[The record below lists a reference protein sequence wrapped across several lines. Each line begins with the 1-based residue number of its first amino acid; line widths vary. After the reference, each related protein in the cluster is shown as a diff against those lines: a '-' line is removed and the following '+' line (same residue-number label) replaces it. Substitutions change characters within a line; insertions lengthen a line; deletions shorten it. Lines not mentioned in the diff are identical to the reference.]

1 MKNAAQAYFQTKVS
15 TTDQGQLL
23 LMLYDGALNFL
34 QQARDKMLAK
44 DYAAKGLLISKTI
57 DIVTE
62 LSNTLN
68 MEKGGTLA
76 ENLNNLYFL
85 CTARLLQANLKMNVE
100 QLDSVVGILSGLR
113 SAYAQIIETPE
124 AQKAAAQ
131 IASRMNIDAS
141 MSQRAAPIMASP
153 VMTGTAAGKVLARAA
168 YGQQSAHGLAPH
180 AVSAPVPAPAA
191 GLGRP
196 TAAPAVASG
205 ADPVPS
211 ASPAV
216 SAAAVLAQSPAALAN
231 PAQTTIPFTGGT
243 AAGLASAQ
251 ATAPVTGAPM
261 AAAPEKTQGLGA
273 GLGVGLGGLSKRMNG
288 YGKFA
293 QGA

>member
-34 QQARDKMLAK
+34 QQARDKMIAR
-44 DYAAKGLLISKTI
+44 DYAAKGMLISKAI
-57 DIVTE
+57 DIVNE

-68 MEKGGTLA
+68 LEKGGTLA

-85 CTARLLQANLKMNVE
+85 CTARLLQANLKMNLD

-124 AQKAAAQ
+124 AQKAGAQ
-131 IASRMNIDAS
+131 IAARMKPDAS
-141 MSQRAAPIMASP
+141 MSQRAAPIMAPP
-153 VMTGTAAGKVLARAA
+153 VMAGGVMGQVQARAA
-168 YGQQSAHGLAPH
+168 YGQQQNHGLAPQ
-180 AVSAPVPAPAA
+180 AVPAPAPVA
-191 GLGRP
+191 VETSV
-196 TAAPAVASG
+196 TAFQAPVSPLASPSSVAPA
-205 ADPVPS
+205 P
-211 ASPAV
+211 
-216 SAAAVLAQSPAALAN
+216 Q
-231 PAQTTIPFTGGT
+231 Q
-243 AAGLASAQ
+243 AQ
-251 ATAPVTGAPM
+251 ALTPS
-261 AAAPEKTQGLGA
+261 
-273 GLGVGLGGLSKRMNG
+273 LGGLSKRMAG